1 MVRRTHVQPS
11 DSASGP
17 AARIPRAPFFDRVTA
32 PFPISLAMTVLT
44 YWTIDIIS
52 PALPAIQQSLMLTA
66 AGASLVW
73 SLLFAGRLLGN
84 IPAAMLVDRVGPPLT
99 AACGAALL
107 ALGSL
112 LAAVT
117 GDFPTLYP
125 GRVVQGLGIALLVNA
140 GLRALVR
147 IKPSQGAA
155 LTYFGFAATLGG
167 VFGLQSGGFLTG
179 SLGWR
184 AVFVLSTAL
193 SVILLVLA
201 LAGSHGS
208 RDSHA
213 TRTRRDAES
222 PPAGP
227 TRWATLAL
235 PVMLNLIV
243 YVNYSLFVAL
253 PLYAQREFGASPETN
268 ANLLFVITVV
278 HLLVSFPVGRAIQ
291 RWGSNRLAAGGLIL
305 AAAGMLLVLPA
316 PHPFWTVPALIL
328 YGTGQVAAGNA
339 SGDLVLQR
347 GGRSGKAVGLVRLSG
362 DLGLVVG
369 PYLTGALADWRGY
382 HTPFLALPLLTAFG
396 FLSVIAVS
404 LSAQRRSPVDQRSP
418 AL

>member
-1 MVRRTHVQPS
+1 M
-11 DSASGP
+11 
-17 AARIPRAPFFDRVTA
+17 I
-32 PFPISLAMTVLT
+32 MLT

-52 PALPAIQQSLMLTA
+52 PALPAIQQSLMLSA

-84 IPAAMLVDRVGPPLT
+84 IPAAMLVDRIGPSVI
-99 AACGAALL
+99 AAFGSALL
-107 ALGSL
+107 GIGSVL
-112 LAAVT
+112 VTVT
-117 GDFPTLYP
+117 GHLPTLYP
-125 GRVVQGLGIALLVNA
+125 GRVVQGLGIAMLVNA

-147 IKPSQGAA
+147 IKPGQGAA

-184 AVFVLSTAL
+184 SVFVLSTVL
-193 SVILLVLA
+193 SGILLLLA
-201 LAGSHGS
+201 LAGSRGS
-208 RDSHA
+208 QDTQA
-213 TRTRRDAES
+213 TRIRREAES
-222 PPAGP
+222 PQASS
-227 TRWATLAL
+227 TQWAALAL

-243 YVNYSLFVAL
+243 YINYSLFVAL
-253 PLYAQREFGASPETN
+253 PLYAQRQFRASPETN
-268 ANLLFVITVV
+268 ANLLLVITVV

-291 RWGSNRLAAGGLIL
+291 RWGSNHLALGGLIL

-347 GGRSGKAVGLVRLSG
+347 GGRGAKAVGLVRLSG

-382 HTPFLALPLLTAFG
+382 HIPFFALPLLTAFG
-396 FLSVIAVS
+396 ILSLVAVS
-404 LSAQRRSPVDQRSP
+404 LIAQVHPPSDQRSP